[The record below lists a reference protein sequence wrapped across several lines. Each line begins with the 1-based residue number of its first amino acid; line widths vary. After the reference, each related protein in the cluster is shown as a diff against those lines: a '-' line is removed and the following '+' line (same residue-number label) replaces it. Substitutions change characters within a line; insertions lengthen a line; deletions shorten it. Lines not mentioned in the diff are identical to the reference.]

1 MEEPVRKVLLTTA
14 MNMENV
20 KTTKDRR
27 FSNACIIDLSL
38 DSVPDHVWQDIF
50 EYTWRSSR
58 NLWDRK
64 LFVVG
69 ERLRLV
75 TTPDEFGEKLEWIKQ
90 VIKETNK
97 TVEAYNLVAKKGKE
111 RIEKET
117 ARQNQLEEETRVE
130 VFKEN
135 FRKRYA

>member
-1 MEEPVRKVLLTTA
+1 MGRE
-14 MNMENV
+14 
-20 KTTKDRR
+20 
-27 FSNACIIDLSL
+27 
-38 DSVPDHVWQDIF
+38 
-50 EYTWRSSR
+50 
-58 NLWDRK
+58 

-97 TVEAYNLVAKKGKE
+97 TVEEYNLVAKREKE